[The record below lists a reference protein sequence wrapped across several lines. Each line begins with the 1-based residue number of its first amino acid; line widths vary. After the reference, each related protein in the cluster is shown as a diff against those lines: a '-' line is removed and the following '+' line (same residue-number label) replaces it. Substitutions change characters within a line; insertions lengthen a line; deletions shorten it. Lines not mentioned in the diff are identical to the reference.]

1 MMLFGRRRLLRN
13 KLLKPIRDGRAV
25 APLRAFGKLELATE
39 YVEVGCEDPEQARAF
54 RIWVDDGWKRLQSR
68 FQNETPQIRQH
79 RLLLSVDSG
88 HVWIVGC
95 LWNSSDRRSEQ
106 GSQRNF
112 PFTLFVVVPAPTRSR
127 GLAMASTFCLPMW
140 EQMEGA
146 LPTLVQAS
154 DRSEC
159 RRLIQRRAVVV
170 DTSRAAGRGDPLAA
184 AERIGLG
191 SWLEQLVSEKGLIDE
206 LLSNLQRQ
214 VAKFVGS
221 RGREALVW
229 RLPLATGVEQAP
241 QLAAWSIWLERNLRR
256 RAREFGLFLPMEPAG
271 WASEMRAVLR
281 GILPEDFVSLSAS
294 ASHVDHALGLCLTV
308 LAVAATRRGAP
319 VGLSKEEL
327 CSSAQTLAAFARRSI
342 L

>member
-1 MMLFGRRRLLRN
+1 MMFFGRRRSLRN
-13 KLLKPIRDGRAV
+13 KLLKPIGDGRAV

-54 RIWVDDGWKRLQSR
+54 RIWVDGGWKRLQAR
-68 FQNETPQIRQH
+68 FQNETPQLRQH

-88 HVWIVGC
+88 HIWIIGC

-112 PFTLFVVVPAPTRSR
+112 PFALFVVVPAPTRSR
-127 GLAMASTFCLPMW
+127 ALASASSFCGPMW

-159 RRLIQRRAVVV
+159 RRLIQQRAVVV
-170 DTSRAAGRGDPLAA
+170 DTSRAAGRGDPLVA
-184 AERIGLG
+184 AERIALG
-191 SWLEQLVSEKGLIDE
+191 SWLEQLASGEGSIDE
-206 LLSNLQRQ
+206 LLSNLQRH
-214 VAKFVGS
+214 VAKFRRT
-221 RGREALVW
+221 RGRDALVW
-229 RLPLATGVEQAP
+229 RLPLAASLEQAP
-241 QLAAWSIWLERNLRR
+241 QLAAWSTWLEQNLRR

-271 WASEMRAVLR
+271 WAWEMKAVLR

-294 ASHVDHALGLCLTV
+294 ASHVDGALGLCMT
-308 LAVAATRRGAP
+308 APAAAATRRDAP
-319 VGLSKEEL
+319 VGFSKEEL
-327 CSSAQTLAAFARRSI
+327 CRSARTLAAFARRPI